1 MFFILYCI
9 VACTESDELLPQ
21 NEESEKDQATL
32 ITVKNGMLVFP
43 NDSIFGLAM
52 MGEIELPFQMDFISQ
67 NDIFTQIMVE
77 EEAHVDKLLK
87 QGIEPTEND
96 HSELYLQ
103 KLKSGFIKIVK
114 YSDGAELYDLNLF
127 KPQYAKI
134 LNEKGFYAI
143 GKNIY
148 QITANST
155 KLWVNGDINNYQLLA
170 KANSSEE
177 SKGIYI
183 VTSDKA
189 NIQTRLTPFKAPN
202 LEFIVKYTAPTN
214 IRTYVKVF
222 DKTALDMSVIPPVSY
237 KRETYIHVATQKKSG
252 SNWSYYTDFAH
263 QFSFRI
269 YREDAQGNFLEY
281 VRVENTTTGGNIY
294 YNMMLTPE
302 WSSIFQVSSL
312 AKPGE
317 YTTDYVYLGRFD
329 FGITGKKA
337 ADNYMMGCECPAL
350 GIGETRT
357 WYLSGFTGD
366 CVVVNAIG
374 E

>member
-1 MFFILYCI
+1 MKRITFLFFILYCI

-177 SKGIYI
+177 
-183 VTSDKA
+183 
-189 NIQTRLTPFKAPN
+189 
-202 LEFIVKYTAPTN
+202 
-214 IRTYVKVF
+214 
-222 DKTALDMSVIPPVSY
+222 
-237 KRETYIHVATQKKSG
+237 
-252 SNWSYYTDFAH
+252 
-263 QFSFRI
+263 
-269 YREDAQGNFLEY
+269 
-281 VRVENTTTGGNIY
+281 
-294 YNMMLTPE
+294 
-302 WSSIFQVSSL
+302 
-312 AKPGE
+312 
-317 YTTDYVYLGRFD
+317 
-329 FGITGKKA
+329 
-337 ADNYMMGCECPAL
+337 
-350 GIGETRT
+350 
-357 WYLSGFTGD
+357 
-366 CVVVNAIG
+366 
-374 E
+374 